1 MSRTSAEITRLLAVW
16 SRGDPQAAERL
27 FPLVYDHLL
36 RQARRFMARER
47 PGHTL
52 QPTALVH
59 EAYLRL
65 ARQKRVSWRDR
76 HHFYAVAA
84 TAMRR
89 VLLNCARAR
98 QTAKRSAEP
107 PVRLLVE
114 PPPRSDE
121 RAADLLALDEALT
134 RLAEID
140 PRQARIVELRF
151 FAGLTIEEAARA
163 LGISTV
169 TVKRDWRLA
178 RAWLQRELYREGRAD
193 G

>member
-27 FPLVYDHLL
+27 FPLVYDHLH

-65 ARQKRVSWRDR
+65 AGQSRMSWRDR
-76 HHFYAVAA
+76 QHFYALAA
-84 TAMRR
+84 IAMRR
-89 VLLNCARAR
+89 VLLNFARAR
-98 QTAKRSAEP
+98 QTAKRGGEP

-114 PPPRSDE
+114 PPPMSAG
-121 RAADLLALDEALT
+121 RAADLLALDEALN
-134 RLAEID
+134 RLAGID

-151 FAGLTIEEAARA
+151 FAGLTVEEAAGV
-163 LGISTV
+163 LGVSAV
-169 TVKRDWRLA
+169 TVKRGWRLA
-178 RAWLQRELYREGRAD
+178 RAWLQREMRPGGPD